1 MKIVK
6 SEFGHEYKTY
16 RFGYCEH
23 ALLEPNDPVA
33 DFYEKGFL
41 PYSNEP
47 AIKGVFYMA
56 RSARIALP
64 RFEFSSEN
72 RRIRKRFDDVFSFCT
87 LSISEAK
94 NDTRIRRLFIDY
106 FRERHGKDV
115 MPAERF
121 DAILESPLPLRIL
134 LYEKNNTL
142 MAAALEVF
150 GETFGHFW
158 FSAYD
163 LSLVQQSLGMW
174 LMLDAALRAKND
186 GRDYYY
192 IGTVYGEKALYKTNL
207 QPLEFWNGSQ
217 WSTDLARL
225 KKLARA
231 ESKN

>member
-6 SEFGHEYKTY
+6 SEFGHDYKTY

-23 ALLEPNDPVA
+23 ASLEPNDSVA

-41 PYSNEP
+41 PYSADP
-47 AIKGVFYMA
+47 KVRGVFYMA
-56 RSARIALP
+56 RSARVALP

-72 RRIRKRFDDVFSFCT
+72 RRILKRFENIFSFRT
-87 LSISEAK
+87 LSIHEAK
-94 NDTRIRRLFIDY
+94 NDSRIRRLFIDY
-106 FRERHGKDV
+106 FRERHGKEI

-121 DAILESPLPLRIL
+121 DAILDSPLPLRIL
-134 LYEKNNTL
+134 LYEKDKNLT
-142 MAAALEVF
+142 AAALEIF
-150 GETFGHFW
+150 GKKFGHFW

-163 LSLVQQSLGMW
+163 LSLVRQSLGMW
-174 LMLDAALRAKND
+174 LMLDGARRSKND

-207 QPLEFWNGSQ
+207 QPLEFWTGSD
-217 WSTDLARL
+217 WSINLAQL